1 MDRVGKCNYIT
12 WIQWLSG
19 VRIIRNPWF
28 SRVFTR
34 KAKQLV
40 PTLDPRA
47 AATSAAMLEPWTC
60 NCSASYATSCQVFL
74 AMHVACGPSKSFQGG
89 CGVIFKVPTVSRTP
103 YPVGVL
109 FLQGCSSTGI
119 QWTYNETS
127 TSPSSTKTIKIAQN
141 PCYPLFKLFK
151 SIQGPSKHFRD
162 SGFHH
167 FYVSMQNTRWNKLW
181 AEPKNTAVLSLRSLL
196 TFEDHVYWNVQ
207 RLNIEERNIWKTM
220 KNCNS
225 WQFDN

>member
-1 MDRVGKCNYIT
+1 MHHHLVLIAKLQDMK
-12 WIQWLSG
+12 IQFYGQSWEVQLHYMNT
-19 VRIIRNPWF
+19 VVIRIIRNPWF

-47 AATSAAMLEPWTC
+47 AATSAAMLEPWTW

-103 YPVGVL
+103 YPMNPMGVL

-119 QWTYNETS
+119 QWKYNETS
-127 TSPSSTKTIKIAQN
+127 TSPSSTKTIKIAQH

-151 SIQGPSKHFRD
+151 SIQGPKKAL
-162 SGFHH
+162 SGFRISSFLCILCKTHGETN
-167 FYVSMQNTRWNKLW
+167 FELNPRTRRF
-181 AEPKNTAVLSLRSLL
+181 SR
-196 TFEDHVYWNVQ
+196 
-207 RLNIEERNIWKTM
+207 
-220 KNCNS
+220 
-225 WQFDN
+225 